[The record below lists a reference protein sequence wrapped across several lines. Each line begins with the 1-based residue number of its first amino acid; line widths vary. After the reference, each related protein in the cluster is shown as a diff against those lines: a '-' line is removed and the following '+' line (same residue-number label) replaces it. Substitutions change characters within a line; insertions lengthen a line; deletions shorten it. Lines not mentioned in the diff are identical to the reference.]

1 MLPVRAQEE
10 VRNMLLETG
19 EREATESLVKLCPA
33 INDLKSRASD

>member
-19 EREATESLVKLCPA
+19 EREATESLAKLCPA
-33 INDLKSRASD
+33 IKDLKSRTSD